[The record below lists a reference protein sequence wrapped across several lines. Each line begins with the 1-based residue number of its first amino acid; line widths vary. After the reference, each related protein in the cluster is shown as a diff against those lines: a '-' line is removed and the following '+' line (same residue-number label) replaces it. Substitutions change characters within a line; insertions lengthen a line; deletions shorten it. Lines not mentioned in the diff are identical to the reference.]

1 MAKKKLPVLLPL
13 IGESIEWGDAVPRML
28 QQFIELSEASRRGV
42 RTTPSS
48 QSSRSRIRHANC
60 PTNGLTKQAQLEVAA
75 KPLVLVR
82 VHESS
87 SELVSSA
94 PLSEEELPRS
104 AKKKKVSFG
113 WHPSSIELVDSEADF
128 NFASEY
134 EMLLFSQMVIM
145 RSPIDSPRFCCRLC
159 DGNEVF
165 ECGYNDS
172 PYKHIPGIEYHL
184 KTCSGI
190 PTSLETQIWTT
201 RGNSE
206 EAHDNI
212 LRF

>member
-1 MAKKKLPVLLPL
+1 LDGIIRA
-13 IGESIEWGDAVPRML
+13 
-28 QQFIELSEASRRGV
+28 LSWW
-42 RTTPSS
+42 
-48 QSSRSRIRHANC
+48 N
-60 PTNGLTKQAQLEVAA
+60 
-75 KPLVLVR
+75 
-82 VHESS
+82 
-87 SELVSSA
+87 
-94 PLSEEELPRS
+94 
-104 AKKKKVSFG
+104 
-113 WHPSSIELVDSEADF
+113 SEADF

-134 EMLLFSQMVIM
+134 EMLLYSPMVIM